1 MLTRRDVLTGIAK
14 APLALVAQDDPIETR
29 LKKLEDNQMAIA
41 GVIGNVIGTLGQIAN
56 AQLAII
62 EGCIVLE
69 KRIVQLEAR
78 MFPDLEQGDDMHG

>member
-14 APLALVAQDDPIETR
+14 APLALVAKDDPIETR

-69 KRIVQLEAR
+69 KRIVELEAR